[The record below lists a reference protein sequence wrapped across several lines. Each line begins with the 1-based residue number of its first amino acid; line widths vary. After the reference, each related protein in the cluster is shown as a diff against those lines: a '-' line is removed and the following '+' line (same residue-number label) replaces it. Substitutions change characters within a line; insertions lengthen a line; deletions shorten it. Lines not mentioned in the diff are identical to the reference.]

1 MKNIKKER
9 SLGRRK
15 NTFEKNN
22 ESLLGFARSPV
33 YSRPTVGSDFEWNRP
48 GQGPRSPRKIK

>member
-33 YSRPTVGSDFEWNRP
+33 YFRPTVGSDFE
-48 GQGPRSPRKIK
+48 